1 MPAITPPSGVSHI
14 AICVQDLDRSLVFYR
29 DLVGCEVVKDEMQD
43 TRTGGL
49 PHVYK
54 DRHARRRVVHL
65 RYGEG
70 AAAPVLVLTAHP
82 DEPVSGEPIM
92 LDQVGISHISFTVYD
107 VEAATRT
114 LIDEGVETCG
124 PVDAFK
130 SADGRIRTVF
140 VRDPD
145 GILVQFDEG
154 LGG

>member
-14 AICVQDLDRSLVFYR
+14 AICVRNLDRSLAFYR
-29 DLVGCEVVKDEMQD
+29 DLVGCEVVKDEIQD

-70 AAAPVLVLTAHP
+70 ASAPVLVFTAHP

-92 LDQVGISHISFTVYD
+92 LDQVGISHISFTVPD
-107 VEAATRT
+107 VEAATRN
-114 LIDEGVETCG
+114 LLDQGVETCG